1 MSNNIDNEQEVMV
14 NDDAGASVVSEE
26 MGDAQLAVSKSF
38 QIMTYHVHII
48 LHIDTIF
55 LR

>member
-1 MSNNIDNEQEVMV
+1 MSNNIDNEQEGVV

-26 MGDAQLAVSKSF
+26 MGDAQLAVSKLF

-48 LHIDTIF
+48 LQQM
-55 LR
+55 